1 MKILVCVASR
11 HGATYEIGR
20 AISDELSCVLARQR
34 ALATVDLVHV
44 QQVTGLDEY
53 DAVVIGSAV
62 YMDHWIRA
70 AHEFTTTR
78 QRELASKQ
86 VWLFSSGPIGEP
98 PRPAARTRDV
108 DELMMLTG
116 ARQHQVFG
124 GRLDKQLLTFGDG
137 PVEMRETR
145 KRGGVAVGVCSDE
158 VRRFGFN
165 RAKRRRLI
173 RGGAHLLVPD
183 YSDLPS
189 LLRVLGI
196 GR

>member
-53 DAVVIGSAV
+53 DVVVIGSAV

-124 GRLDKQLLTFGDG
+124 GRLDKQLLTFGEKAI
-137 PVEMRETR
+137 V
-145 KRGGVAVGVCSDE
+145 
-158 VRRFGFN
+158 
-165 RAKRRRLI
+165 RLI
-173 RGGAHLLVPD
+173 GAASGDYRDWPAIKSWATDIALVLRESGAAAAPRCLIDGGAD
-183 YSDLPS
+183 
-189 LLRVLGI
+189 
-196 GR
+196 